1 MTRVGGTQREHTFRL
16 VLAVACT
23 GQQAL
28 KEATAEWAELRESL
42 GQLLGS
48 ALRITGRLMVFAAAA
63 LASHRARKKPM
74 ASRHD
79 ERSVMDDEFVFGRPH
94 RDRLSDQTPRC
105 RIEVVSVDHKA
116 LSVDAA
122 VDDLGVVE
130 RPRRQRYEVGLFLG
144 VSIHRTCLGVA
155 MDVHIGDLGQPP
167 GGRLVQ
173 VLQGMEAPATEQAGF
188 DISKMSFNFSLGL
201 GPPGPTGDWSKTVV
215 GRERQ
220 EPCIVDGFIAVVPA
234 HHDFHV
240 VIKTGCRD
248 SA

>member
-130 RPRRQRYEVGLFLG
+130 RP
-144 VSIHRTCLGVA
+144 
-155 MDVHIGDLGQPP
+155 
-167 GGRLVQ
+167 
-173 VLQGMEAPATEQAGF
+173 APA
-188 DISKMSFNFSLGL
+188 
-201 GPPGPTGDWSKTVV
+201 
-215 GRERQ
+215 
-220 EPCIVDGFIAVVPA
+220 AV
-234 HHDFHV
+234 
-240 VIKTGCRD
+240 
-248 SA
+248 